1 MTLRE
6 VMKQVRCGVPC
17 PTSIG
22 HLEVENADFL
32 CLKFPLTLVKYF
44 ESHYFEWD
52 SHTCENEIHL
62 HENPILSFDIKESLN
77 VKGMKISG

>member
-6 VMKQVRCGVPC
+6 VMKQVGCGVPC

-22 HLEVENADFL
+22 HLEVEDADFL
-32 CLKFPLTLVKYF
+32 CDFPLTLIKYF

-52 SHTCENEIHL
+52 SHTRENEIHL
-62 HENPILSFDIKESLN
+62 HENPILSFDIES
-77 VKGMKISG
+77 MKISG